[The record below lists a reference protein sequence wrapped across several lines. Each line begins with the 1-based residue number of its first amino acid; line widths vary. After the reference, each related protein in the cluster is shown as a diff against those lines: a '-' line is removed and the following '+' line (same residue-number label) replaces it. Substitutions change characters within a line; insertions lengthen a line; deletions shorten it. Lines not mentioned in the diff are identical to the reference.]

1 MDLWLTTASCSPSCT
16 RVDYPDHP
24 VTAAR
29 SAHNQLSEARAHR
42 RFVWTLSTRP
52 ATTIVSVQETGF
64 QIQMLGCK
72 KFPGHYFELFCFAKF
87 EKPDILLPVYPDDSG
102 KELATVLSYLTG
114 RSLSRE
120 EIWTAMELPRSTYY
134 DQLDKGTLITADN
147 LRVAAANL
155 GINRAEL
162 LTRYRFIR
170 PEEVTALA
178 EEIRGGALLPHGSA
192 NGHVKV
198 AAHPTTKIA
207 EWRPR
212 HDAPPL

>member
-1 MDLWLTTASCSPSCT
+1 
-16 RVDYPDHP
+16 
-24 VTAAR
+24 
-29 SAHNQLSEARAHR
+29 
-42 RFVWTLSTRP
+42 
-52 ATTIVSVQETGF
+52 
-64 QIQMLGCK
+64 
-72 KFPGHYFELFCFAKF
+72 LF
-87 EKPDILLPVYPDDSG
+87 LVYPDDSG
-102 KELATVLSYLTG
+102 KELATVLSYLAG

-162 LTRYRFIR
+162 LTRYRFIE

-178 EEIRGGALLPHGSA
+178 EEIRGGAPMHTAVSGL
-192 NGHVKV
+192 VKTV
-198 AAHPTTKIA
+198 QPTKIA

-212 HDAPPL
+212 QDAPPL

>member
-1 MDLWLTTASCSPSCT
+1 MCFATK
-16 RVDYPDHP
+16 
-24 VTAAR
+24 AR
-29 SAHNQLSEARAHR
+29 SNRHLT
-42 RFVWTLSTRP
+42 RF
-52 ATTIVSVQETGF
+52 GF
-64 QIQMLGCK
+64 RK
-72 KFPGHYFELFCFAKF
+72 A
-87 EKPDILLPVYPDDSG
+87 EKLDILFVVYPDDSG
-102 KELATVLSYLTG
+102 KELATVLSYLAG

-162 LTRYRFIR
+162 LTRYRFIE

-178 EEIRGGALLPHGSA
+178 EEIRGAGTMHAVATAGS
-192 NGHVKV
+192 VKTLQQ
-198 AAHPTTKIA
+198 PTKIA

-212 HDAPPL
+212 SDAPPL

>member
-1 MDLWLTTASCSPSCT
+1 MCFATK
-16 RVDYPDHP
+16 
-24 VTAAR
+24 AR
-29 SAHNQLSEARAHR
+29 SNRHLT
-42 RFVWTLSTRP
+42 RF
-52 ATTIVSVQETGF
+52 GF
-64 QIQMLGCK
+64 QK
-72 KFPGHYFELFCFAKF
+72 A
-87 EKPDILLPVYPDDSG
+87 EKLDILFLVYPDDSG
-102 KELATVLSYLTG
+102 KELATVLSYLAG

-162 LTRYRFIR
+162 LTRYRFIQ

-178 EEIRGGALLPHGSA
+178 EEIRGGSTIHAVATAG
-192 NGHVKV
+192 GVKTLQQ
-198 AAHPTTKIA
+198 PTKIA

-212 HDAPPL
+212 SDAPPL

>member
-1 MDLWLTTASCSPSCT
+1 
-16 RVDYPDHP
+16 V
-24 VTAAR
+24 AAVIGLGR
-29 SAHNQLSEARAHR
+29 
-42 RFVWTLSTRP
+42 
-52 ATTIVSVQETGF
+52 IVGWCEQSSSVQFIGLDLRVLGETLF
-64 QIQMLGCK
+64 QRCDIEA
-72 KFPGHYFELFCFAKF
+72 FYFHKA

-162 LTRYRFIR
+162 LTRYRFIE

-178 EEIRGGALLPHGSA
+178 EEIRGGVPL
-192 NGHVKV
+192 
-198 AAHPTTKIA
+198 AHPSTINGGGLKTAPQPTKLA

>member
-1 MDLWLTTASCSPSCT
+1 MQCPSYWT
-16 RVDYPDHP
+16 QIPRPRIYLVS
-24 VTAAR
+24 AR
-29 SAHNQLSEARAHR
+29 LIHWAFDAFWMKMPRI
-42 RFVWTLSTRP
+42 W
-52 ATTIVSVQETGF
+52 I
-64 QIQMLGCK
+64 I
-72 KFPGHYFELFCFAKF
+72 LF
-87 EKPDILLPVYPDDSG
+87 PVYPDDSG
-102 KELATVLSYLTG
+102 KELATVLSYLAG

-162 LTRYRFIR
+162 LTRYRFIE

-178 EEIRGGALLPHGSA
+178 EEIRGGSTMHA
-192 NGHVKV
+192 V
-198 AAHPTTKIA
+198 AAAGSVKTLQQPTKIA

-212 HDAPPL
+212 SDAP

>member
-1 MDLWLTTASCSPSCT
+1 MCFGLQRQNNRHLT
-16 RVDYPDHP
+16 R
-24 VTAAR
+24 
-29 SAHNQLSEARAHR
+29 L
-42 RFVWTLSTRP
+42 
-52 ATTIVSVQETGF
+52 GF
-64 QIQMLGCK
+64 RKAENL
-72 KFPGHYFELFCFAKF
+72 
-87 EKPDILLPVYPDDSG
+87 DILFPVYPDDSG
-102 KELATVLSYLTG
+102 KELATVLSYLAG

-162 LTRYRFIR
+162 LTRYRFIE

-178 EEIRGGALLPHGSA
+178 EEIRGGAPMHAVAGS
-192 NGHVKV
+192 GVKTLQQ
-198 AAHPTTKIA
+198 PTKIA

-212 HDAPPL
+212 SDAPPL

>member
-1 MDLWLTTASCSPSCT
+1 M
-16 RVDYPDHP
+16 
-24 VTAAR
+24 
-29 SAHNQLSEARAHR
+29 
-42 RFVWTLSTRP
+42 
-52 ATTIVSVQETGF
+52 
-64 QIQMLGCK
+64 
-72 KFPGHYFELFCFAKF
+72 
-87 EKPDILLPVYPDDSG
+87 LLPVYPDDSG

-162 LTRYRFIR
+162 LTRYRFID
-170 PEEVTALA
+170 PDEVTALA
-178 EEIRGGALLPHGSA
+178 EEIRGGTLLPRGAA
-192 NGHVKV
+192 NGQLKT
-198 AAHPTTKIA
+198 AAHPTKIA

-212 HDAPPL
+212 QDAPPL

>member
-1 MDLWLTTASCSPSCT
+1 MAFQAFW
-16 RVDYPDHP
+16 
-24 VTAAR
+24 
-29 SAHNQLSEARAHR
+29 
-42 RFVWTLSTRP
+42 
-52 ATTIVSVQETGF
+52 IV
-64 QIQMLGCK
+64 K
-72 KFPGHYFELFCFAKF
+72 PKFWIILF
-87 EKPDILLPVYPDDSG
+87 PVYPDDSG
-102 KELATVLSYLTG
+102 KELATVLSYLAG

-162 LTRYRFIR
+162 LTRYRFIH

-178 EEIRGGALLPHGSA
+178 EEIRGGALMPQASA
-192 NGHVKV
+192 NGNLKT
-198 AAHPTTKIA
+198 APQPTKIV

-212 HDAPPL
+212 QDAPPL